1 MGGVGAGGRGQS
13 GKPRRRKEQS
23 AEWRLVRCLRAR
35 EDFLL
40 FFLIFSPSPTKV
52 TLIRRW
58 PFEISKKLINMR
70 EIVHIQG
77 GQCGNQIGA
86 KFWEVSGA
94 FLGQIRGQERVKTHV
109 PWSTLR
115 FVRFSPKI

>member
-1 MGGVGAGGRGQS
+1 MLESKRG
-13 GKPRRRKEQS
+13 
-23 AEWRLVRCLRAR
+23 LFVV
-35 EDFLL
+35 FLD
-40 FFLIFSPSPTKV
+40 FFLSPTKV

-94 FLGQIRGQERVKTHV
+94 FLGQIRGQEGVKTHV

>member
-1 MGGVGAGGRGQS
+1 MLESKRG
-13 GKPRRRKEQS
+13 
-23 AEWRLVRCLRAR
+23 LFVVFL
-35 EDFLL
+35 DF
-40 FFLIFSPSPTKV
+40 FTKSDQGDPP
-52 TLIRRW
+52 LIRRW
-58 PFEISKKLINMR
+58 PFEISKKFINMR

-94 FLGQIRGQERVKTHV
+94 FLGQIRGQEGVKTHV